1 MEIVIVLGILAL
13 GSLVAIIVIYAN
25 HKSLGGKG

>member
-1 MEIVIVLGILAL
+1 MEIAIVLGILVF
-13 GSLVAIIVIYAN
+13 GSLVATFVTYAN

>member
-1 MEIVIVLGILAL
+1 MEIVMVLGILAL
-13 GSLVAIIVIYAN
+13 GSLVAMFVAYAN